1 MFKILV
7 IFSVRSTSQ
16 SCMLFICVVFV
27 SILLTYCSLRF
38 SVSLSFFVISACS
51 NLSTSFLKPESGSP
65 IDEGCDAFFFI
76 AIFLIVVLESSLKF
90 LTFSCFYNHECS
102 VNMHKTLWCCL
113 FLSEANI
120 F

>member
-1 MFKILV
+1 MFKISV

-76 AIFLIVVLESSLKF
+76 AIFFNCGVRVIIKISDIFVF
-90 LTFSCFYNHECS
+90 L
-102 VNMHKTLWCCL
+102 
-113 FLSEANI
+113 
-120 F
+120 